1 MKLIIEIPEN
11 YYEIIKHEVDHH
23 ISDYR
28 PFVIIANGVPLDDVK
43 AEFINRYP
51 TNWAGE
57 PELGGAS
64 CEFSLCKVLEILD
77 NVSNAESEE

>member
-1 MKLIIEIPEN
+1 M
-11 YYEIIKHEVDHH
+11 
-23 ISDYR
+23 
-28 PFVIIANGVPLDDVK
+28 NGTPLDDVK

-51 TNWAGE
+51 KNWADE

-77 NVSNAESEE
+77 NIGKAESEDKE